1 MDYLLKFQHF
11 EIWLEGGRGN
21 SVKSGAVCHKNNT
34 HEWQRIVFFPLGL
47 IVIRHLALSLCT
59 FDLYWLGEV
68 IKDPLKK
75 KTSDLQTKNWGWSL
89 RSTESISREFLSPGW
104 KTKVLDVFENV
115 TFGTDCIKFKIV
127 FFNCLWANF
136 TLLDNRN

>member
-1 MDYLLKFQHF
+1 M
-11 EIWLEGGRGN
+11 
-21 SVKSGAVCHKNNT
+21 S
-34 HEWQRIVFFPLGL
+34 L
-47 IVIRHLALSLCT
+47 IIA
-59 FDLYWLGEV
+59 YPLGEV

-104 KTKVLDVFENV
+104 KTKILDVFENV

-136 TLLDNRN
+136 TLLDSRNWGDYTIFCNERHKCKIKAKPIPESQFLSGFCQRHLLPEYSKMQFD